1 LNYNSQKV
9 PIFVTGM
16 PHTAAK
22 AQKRPFSSVKQLDM
36 TQQPNTCHITLLA
49 KCLATRITLLCALCL
64 AVCHA
69 MPALAATSDKARQ
82 LVRQAANAAVHKDY
96 RQSSALL
103 FKARSEAEAAADYDQ
118 LFWVYTN
125 LGINQ
130 AELLNYADALQH
142 FTKAYQIATEHLDE
156 RRVLSIRN
164 NIAGLYMMNHEQNK
178 ALAEYIKIYADIK
191 GSSDSVFT
199 GGCAL
204 NIATLLTDKHQ
215 YAQARP
221 YMEQAELLL
230 GRYAENR
237 AALVT
242 LRTDY
247 LLGTGNTEGAY
258 RLVADAQTKYPALQ
272 HNADILYLRARTALM
287 RALANEAVAQGRL
300 ALAQP
305 GIDLSMKRAI
315 FELLSQAYSMQQCYE
330 QALACKDSVVAV
342 SDALSNLTGQKLYE
356 ARQIQFD
363 IWQKQQEIDN
373 YKKRHALEMA
383 LLVVVL
389 IASGALVW
397 ALVVKTKNARQ
408 QRKLAHMELEHEQV
422 QREALQQ
429 KLANEQA
436 EQEQSRR
443 TIEQRS
449 RELMSK
455 AMQAA
460 NRNDSLRELLH
471 TLETDS
477 GLDLD
482 KRPELKRTLAAL
494 RHQLDSTVEWK
505 DFTTYFEQ
513 TNGQFLQQLKHLHP
527 TLTANELRYLSLVYI
542 NLSSKEIALLLNIT
556 PEYCKKKKQQV
567 ARKMGLT
574 DPRTLYAYLTG
585 SEVMG

>member
-1 LNYNSQKV
+1 
-9 PIFVTGM
+9 
-16 PHTAAK
+16 
-22 AQKRPFSSVKQLDM
+22 M
-36 TQQPNTCHITLLA
+36 TQQPNTCHITLWT

-69 MPALAATSDKARQ
+69 VPALAATSDKARQ
-82 LVRQAANAAVHKDY
+82 LVRQAANAAVHKNY

-178 ALAEYIKIYADIK
+178 ALAEYTKYMLTSKAAPT
-191 GSSDSVFT
+191 VCVT

-221 YMEQAELLL
+221 YMKQAELLL

>member
-1 LNYNSQKV
+1 
-9 PIFVTGM
+9 
-16 PHTAAK
+16 
-22 AQKRPFSSVKQLDM
+22 M

-49 KCLATRITLLCALCL
+49 KRLATHITLLCALCL

-69 MPALAATSDKARQ
+69 VPAPAATSDKARQ

-142 FTKAYQIATEHLDE
+142 FTKAYQIATKHLDE

-178 ALAEYIKIYADIK
+178 ALAEYTKIYADIK
-191 GSSDSVFT
+191 GSTDSVFT

>member
-1 LNYNSQKV
+1 
-9 PIFVTGM
+9 
-16 PHTAAK
+16 
-22 AQKRPFSSVKQLDM
+22 M
-36 TQQPNTCHITLLA
+36 TQQPNTCHITLWT

-69 MPALAATSDKARQ
+69 VPALAATSDKARQ

-191 GSSDSVFT
+191 GSTDSVFT

-287 RALANEAVAQGRL
+287 RALADEAVAQGRL

-436 EQEQSRR
+436 EQEQSQR

>member
-1 LNYNSQKV
+1 ML
-9 PIFVTGM
+9 
-16 PHTAAK
+16 HTAAK
-22 AQKRPFSSVKQLDM
+22 AQKWPFSSVKQLDM
-36 TQQPNTCHITLLA
+36 TQQPNTCHITLWA
-49 KCLATRITLLCALCL
+49 KWLATRITLLCALCL

-69 MPALAATSDKARQ
+69 VPALAVTSDKARQ

-142 FTKAYQIATEHLDE
+142 FTKAYQIATKHLDE

-178 ALAEYIKIYADIK
+178 ALAEYTKIYADIK
-191 GSSDSVFT
+191 GDTDSVFT

-204 NIATLLTDKHQ
+204 NIATLLIDKHQ

-237 AALVT
+237 AALVA

-287 RALANEAVAQGRL
+287 RALADEAVAQGRL
-300 ALAQP
+300 VLAQH
-305 GIDLSMKRAI
+305 GVDLSMKRAI
-315 FELLSQAYSMQQCYE
+315 FDLLSQAYSMQQCYE

-373 YKKRHALEMA
+373 YKKRHALELA

-408 QRKLAHMELEHEQV
+408 QRKLAHMELEREQE

-513 TNGQFLQQLKHLHP
+513 TNGQFLQRLKHLHP

>member
-1 LNYNSQKV
+1 
-9 PIFVTGM
+9 
-16 PHTAAK
+16 
-22 AQKRPFSSVKQLDM
+22 M
-36 TQQPNTCHITLLA
+36 TQQLNTCHITLWT

-69 MPALAATSDKARQ
+69 VPALAATSDKARQ

-178 ALAEYIKIYADIK
+178 ALAEYTKIYADIK
-191 GSSDSVFT
+191 GSTDSVFT

-204 NIATLLTDKHQ
+204 NIATLLIDKHQ

-287 RALANEAVAQGRL
+287 RALADEAVAQGRL

-436 EQEQSRR
+436 EQEQSQR

>member
-1 LNYNSQKV
+1 
-9 PIFVTGM
+9 
-16 PHTAAK
+16 
-22 AQKRPFSSVKQLDM
+22 M
-36 TQQPNTCHITLLA
+36 TQQPNTCHITLWT
-49 KCLATRITLLCALCL
+49 KWLATRITLLCALCL

-69 MPALAATSDKARQ
+69 VPALAGTSDKARQ

-142 FTKAYQIATEHLDE
+142 FTKAYQIATKHLDE

-191 GSSDSVFT
+191 GSTDSVFT

-204 NIATLLTDKHQ
+204 NIATLLIDKHQ

-287 RALANEAVAQGRL
+287 RALADEAVAQGRL

>member
-1 LNYNSQKV
+1 
-9 PIFVTGM
+9 
-16 PHTAAK
+16 
-22 AQKRPFSSVKQLDM
+22 M

-69 MPALAATSDKARQ
+69 VPALAATSDKARQ

-142 FTKAYQIATEHLDE
+142 FTKAYQIATKHLDE

-178 ALAEYIKIYADIK
+178 ALAEYTKIYADIK
-191 GSSDSVFT
+191 GSTDSVFT

-585 SEVMG
+585 SEIMG

>member
-1 LNYNSQKV
+1 
-9 PIFVTGM
+9 
-16 PHTAAK
+16 
-22 AQKRPFSSVKQLDM
+22 M
-36 TQQPNTCHITLLA
+36 TQLPNTCHITFWT

-82 LVRQAANAAVHKDY
+82 LVQQAANAAVHKDY

-142 FTKAYQIATEHLDE
+142 FTKAYQIATKHLDE

-178 ALAEYIKIYADIK
+178 ALAEYTKIYADIK
-191 GSSDSVFT
+191 GGTDSVFT

-204 NIATLLTDKHQ
+204 NIATLLIDKHQ

-287 RALANEAVAQGRL
+287 RALADEAVAQGRL

>member
-1 LNYNSQKV
+1 
-9 PIFVTGM
+9 
-16 PHTAAK
+16 
-22 AQKRPFSSVKQLDM
+22 M
-36 TQQPNTCHITLLA
+36 TQQPNTCHITLWT

-69 MPALAATSDKARQ
+69 VPALAATSDKARQ
-82 LVRQAANAAVHKDY
+82 LVRQAANAAVHKNY

-178 ALAEYIKIYADIK
+178 ALAEYTKIYADIK
-191 GSSDSVFT
+191 GSTDSVFT

-287 RALANEAVAQGRL
+287 RALANKAVAQGRL

>member
-1 LNYNSQKV
+1 
-9 PIFVTGM
+9 
-16 PHTAAK
+16 
-22 AQKRPFSSVKQLDM
+22 M

-69 MPALAATSDKARQ
+69 VPALAATSDKARQ

-142 FTKAYQIATEHLDE
+142 FTKAYQIATKHLDE

-178 ALAEYIKIYADIK
+178 ALAEYTKIYADIK

-258 RLVADAQTKYPALQ
+258 RLVADAQTKFPALQ

-287 RALANEAVAQGRL
+287 RALADEAVAQGRL

-408 QRKLAHMELEHEQV
+408 QRKLAHMELEREQV

-436 EQEQSRR
+436 EQEQSQR

>member
-1 LNYNSQKV
+1 
-9 PIFVTGM
+9 
-16 PHTAAK
+16 
-22 AQKRPFSSVKQLDM
+22 M
-36 TQQPNTCHITLLA
+36 TQQPNTCHITLWA
-49 KCLATRITLLCALCL
+49 KRLATCITLLCALCL

-69 MPALAATSDKARQ
+69 VPALAATSDKARQ

-191 GSSDSVFT
+191 GSTDSVFT

>member
-1 LNYNSQKV
+1 
-9 PIFVTGM
+9 
-16 PHTAAK
+16 
-22 AQKRPFSSVKQLDM
+22 M
-36 TQQPNTCHITLLA
+36 TQQPNTCHITLWV
-49 KCLATRITLLCALCL
+49 KRLATRITLLCALCL

-142 FTKAYQIATEHLDE
+142 FTKAYQIATKHLDE

-178 ALAEYIKIYADIK
+178 ALAEYTKIYADIK

-204 NIATLLTDKHQ
+204 NIATLLIDKHQ

-287 RALANEAVAQGRL
+287 RALADEAVAQGRL

-408 QRKLAHMELEHEQV
+408 QRKLAHMELEREQE

>member
-1 LNYNSQKV
+1 
-9 PIFVTGM
+9 
-16 PHTAAK
+16 
-22 AQKRPFSSVKQLDM
+22 M
-36 TQQPNTCHITLLA
+36 TQQPNTCHITLWT

-69 MPALAATSDKARQ
+69 VPALAATSDKARQ
-82 LVRQAANAAVHKDY
+82 LVRQAANAAVHKNY

-178 ALAEYIKIYADIK
+178 ALAEYTKIYADIK
-191 GSSDSVFT
+191 GSTDSVFT

-247 LLGTGNTEGAY
+247 LLGTGDTEGAY

-373 YKKRHALEMA
+373 YKKRHALEMT

>member
-1 LNYNSQKV
+1 
-9 PIFVTGM
+9 
-16 PHTAAK
+16 
-22 AQKRPFSSVKQLDM
+22 M

-69 MPALAATSDKARQ
+69 VPALAATSDKARQ

-191 GSSDSVFT
+191 GSTDSVFT

>member
-1 LNYNSQKV
+1 ML
-9 PIFVTGM
+9 
-16 PHTAAK
+16 HTAAK
-22 AQKRPFSSVKQLDM
+22 AQKGPFSSAKLHDM

-69 MPALAATSDKARQ
+69 VPALAATSDKARQ

-142 FTKAYQIATEHLDE
+142 FTKAYQIATKHLDE

-178 ALAEYIKIYADIK
+178 ALAEYTKIYADIK

-287 RALANEAVAQGRL
+287 RALADEAVAQGRL

>member
-1 LNYNSQKV
+1 MLS
-9 PIFVTGM
+9 
-16 PHTAAK
+16 TAAK
-22 AQKRPFSSVKQLDM
+22 AQKRPFSSAKQLDM

-49 KCLATRITLLCALCL
+49 KRLASRITLLCALCL
-64 AVCHA
+64 TVCHA

-142 FTKAYQIATEHLDE
+142 FTKAYQIATKHLDE

-178 ALAEYIKIYADIK
+178 ALAEYTKIYADIK
-191 GSSDSVFT
+191 GSTDSVFT

-247 LLGTGNTEGAY
+247 LLGTGDTEGAY

>member
-1 LNYNSQKV
+1 
-9 PIFVTGM
+9 
-16 PHTAAK
+16 
-22 AQKRPFSSVKQLDM
+22 M

-142 FTKAYQIATEHLDE
+142 FTKAYQIATKHLDE

-178 ALAEYIKIYADIK
+178 ALAEYTKIYADIK
-191 GSSDSVFT
+191 GSTDSVFT

-287 RALANEAVAQGRL
+287 RALADEAVAQGRL
-300 ALAQP
+300 ALTQP

>member
-1 LNYNSQKV
+1 ML
-9 PIFVTGM
+9 
-16 PHTAAK
+16 HTAAK
-22 AQKRPFSSVKQLDM
+22 AQKGPFSSVKQLDM
-36 TQQPNTCHITLLA
+36 TQQSNTCHITLLA

-178 ALAEYIKIYADIK
+178 ALAEYTKIYADIK

-287 RALANEAVAQGRL
+287 RALADEAVAQGRL

-315 FELLSQAYSMQQCYE
+315 FDLLSQAYSMQQCYE

-408 QRKLAHMELEHEQV
+408 QRKLAHMELEREQE

>member
-1 LNYNSQKV
+1 
-9 PIFVTGM
+9 
-16 PHTAAK
+16 
-22 AQKRPFSSVKQLDM
+22 M
-36 TQQPNTCHITLLA
+36 TQQPNTCHITLWT

-69 MPALAATSDKARQ
+69 VPALAATSDKARQ

-142 FTKAYQIATEHLDE
+142 FTKAYQIATKHLDE

-178 ALAEYIKIYADIK
+178 ALAEYTKIYADIK
-191 GSSDSVFT
+191 GSTDSVFT

-247 LLGTGNTEGAY
+247 LLGTGDTEGAY

>member
-1 LNYNSQKV
+1 
-9 PIFVTGM
+9 
-16 PHTAAK
+16 
-22 AQKRPFSSVKQLDM
+22 M
-36 TQQPNTCHITLLA
+36 TQQPNTCHITLRA

-64 AVCHA
+64 VVCHA
-69 MPALAATSDKARQ
+69 VPALAATSDKARQ

-142 FTKAYQIATEHLDE
+142 FTKAYQIATKHLDE

-178 ALAEYIKIYADIK
+178 ALAEYIKIYTDIK
-191 GSSDSVFT
+191 GSTDSVFT

-204 NIATLLTDKHQ
+204 NIATLLIDKHQ

-287 RALANEAVAQGRL
+287 RALADEAVAQGRL

-305 GIDLSMKRAI
+305 GVDLSMKRAI
-315 FELLSQAYSMQQCYE
+315 FDLLSQAYSMQQCYE

>member
-1 LNYNSQKV
+1 MLS
-9 PIFVTGM
+9 
-16 PHTAAK
+16 TAGK
-22 AQKRPFSSVKQLDM
+22 AQKRPFPSVKQLDM
-36 TQQPNTCHITLLA
+36 TQQPNTCHITLWA
-49 KCLATRITLLCALCL
+49 KRQATRITLLCALCL

-69 MPALAATSDKARQ
+69 VPALAATSDKARQ

-142 FTKAYQIATEHLDE
+142 FTKAYQIATKHLDE

-178 ALAEYIKIYADIK
+178 ALAEYTKIYADIK
-191 GSSDSVFT
+191 GSTDSVFT

-287 RALANEAVAQGRL
+287 RALADEAVAQGRL

>member
-1 LNYNSQKV
+1 
-9 PIFVTGM
+9 
-16 PHTAAK
+16 
-22 AQKRPFSSVKQLDM
+22 M

-49 KCLATRITLLCALCL
+49 KRLASRITLLCALCL
-64 AVCHA
+64 TVCHA

-178 ALAEYIKIYADIK
+178 ALAEYTKIYTDIK

-408 QRKLAHMELEHEQV
+408 QRKLAHMELEHEQA

>member
-1 LNYNSQKV
+1 
-9 PIFVTGM
+9 
-16 PHTAAK
+16 
-22 AQKRPFSSVKQLDM
+22 M
-36 TQQPNTCHITLLA
+36 TQQLNTCHITLWA

-69 MPALAATSDKARQ
+69 VPALAATSDKARQ

-258 RLVADAQTKYPALQ
+258 RLVADAKTKYPALQ

-494 RHQLDSTVEWK
+494 RHQLDSTVE
-505 DFTTYFEQ
+505 
-513 TNGQFLQQLKHLHP
+513 
-527 TLTANELRYLSLVYI
+527 
-542 NLSSKEIALLLNIT
+542 
-556 PEYCKKKKQQV
+556 
-567 ARKMGLT
+567 
-574 DPRTLYAYLTG
+574 
-585 SEVMG
+585 

>member
-1 LNYNSQKV
+1 
-9 PIFVTGM
+9 
-16 PHTAAK
+16 
-22 AQKRPFSSVKQLDM
+22 M

-69 MPALAATSDKARQ
+69 VPALAATSDKARQ

-191 GSSDSVFT
+191 GSTDSVFT

-287 RALANEAVAQGRL
+287 RALADEAVAQGRL

>member
-1 LNYNSQKV
+1 
-9 PIFVTGM
+9 
-16 PHTAAK
+16 
-22 AQKRPFSSVKQLDM
+22 M
-36 TQQPNTCHITLLA
+36 TQQPNTCHITLWT

-69 MPALAATSDKARQ
+69 VPALAATSDKARQ
-82 LVRQAANAAVHKDY
+82 LVRQAANAAVHKNY

-178 ALAEYIKIYADIK
+178 ALAEYTKIYADIK
-191 GSSDSVFT
+191 GSTDSVFT

-258 RLVADAQTKYPALQ
+258 RLVTDAQTKYPALQ

>member
-1 LNYNSQKV
+1 
-9 PIFVTGM
+9 
-16 PHTAAK
+16 
-22 AQKRPFSSVKQLDM
+22 M

-142 FTKAYQIATEHLDE
+142 FTKAYQIATKHLDE

-178 ALAEYIKIYADIK
+178 ALAEYTKIYADIK
-191 GSSDSVFT
+191 GSTDSVFT

-258 RLVADAQTKYPALQ
+258 RLVAAAQTKYPALQ

>member
-1 LNYNSQKV
+1 
-9 PIFVTGM
+9 
-16 PHTAAK
+16 
-22 AQKRPFSSVKQLDM
+22 M

-142 FTKAYQIATEHLDE
+142 FTKAYQIATKHLDE

-178 ALAEYIKIYADIK
+178 ALAEYTKIYADIK

-204 NIATLLTDKHQ
+204 NIATLLIDKHQ

-287 RALANEAVAQGRL
+287 RALADEAVAQGRL

>member
-1 LNYNSQKV
+1 ML
-9 PIFVTGM
+9 
-16 PHTAAK
+16 HTAAK
-22 AQKRPFSSVKQLDM
+22 AQKGPFSSAKLHDM

-69 MPALAATSDKARQ
+69 VPALAATSDKARQ

-287 RALANEAVAQGRL
+287 RAFADEAVAQGRL

>member
-1 LNYNSQKV
+1 MLS
-9 PIFVTGM
+9 
-16 PHTAAK
+16 TAGK

-36 TQQPNTCHITLLA
+36 TQQPNTCHITLWT
-49 KCLATRITLLCALCL
+49 KWLATRITLLCALCL

-69 MPALAATSDKARQ
+69 VPALAGTSDKARQ

-142 FTKAYQIATEHLDE
+142 FTKAYQIATKHLDE

-178 ALAEYIKIYADIK
+178 ALAEYIKIYTDIK
-191 GSSDSVFT
+191 GSTDSVFT

-247 LLGTGNTEGAY
+247 LLGTGNTKGAY

-287 RALANEAVAQGRL
+287 RALADEAVAQGRL

-305 GIDLSMKRAI
+305 GVDLSMKRAI
-315 FELLSQAYSMQQCYE
+315 FELLSQAYSMQRCYE

>member
-1 LNYNSQKV
+1 
-9 PIFVTGM
+9 
-16 PHTAAK
+16 
-22 AQKRPFSSVKQLDM
+22 M

-69 MPALAATSDKARQ
+69 VPALAATSDKARQ

-178 ALAEYIKIYADIK
+178 ALTEYIKIYTDIK
-191 GSSDSVFT
+191 GSTDSVFT

-287 RALANEAVAQGRL
+287 RALADEAVAQGRL

>member
-1 LNYNSQKV
+1 
-9 PIFVTGM
+9 
-16 PHTAAK
+16 
-22 AQKRPFSSVKQLDM
+22 M

-69 MPALAATSDKARQ
+69 VPALAATSDKARQ

-142 FTKAYQIATEHLDE
+142 FTKAYQIATKHLDE

-178 ALAEYIKIYADIK
+178 ALAEYTKIYADIK
-191 GSSDSVFT
+191 GGTDSVFT

-237 AALVT
+237 AALVA

-287 RALANEAVAQGRL
+287 RALADEAVAQGRL

-527 TLTANELRYLSLVYI
+527 TLTANELRYLSLVFI

>member
-1 LNYNSQKV
+1 
-9 PIFVTGM
+9 
-16 PHTAAK
+16 
-22 AQKRPFSSVKQLDM
+22 M

-69 MPALAATSDKARQ
+69 VPALAATSDKARQ

-178 ALAEYIKIYADIK
+178 ALAEYTKIYADIK
-191 GSSDSVFT
+191 GSTDSVFT

-230 GRYAENR
+230 GHYAENR

-272 HNADILYLRARTALM
+272 HNTDILYLRARTALM
-287 RALANEAVAQGRL
+287 RALADEAVAQGHL

-305 GIDLSMKRAI
+305 GVDLSMKRAI
-315 FELLSQAYSMQQCYE
+315 FDLLSQAYSMQQCYE

-436 EQEQSRR
+436 EQEQSQR

-482 KRPELKRTLAAL
+482 KRPELKRTLATL

-513 TNGQFLQQLKHLHP
+513 TNGQFLQRLKHLHP

>member
-1 LNYNSQKV
+1 
-9 PIFVTGM
+9 
-16 PHTAAK
+16 
-22 AQKRPFSSVKQLDM
+22 M

-69 MPALAATSDKARQ
+69 VPALAATSDKARQ

-178 ALAEYIKIYADIK
+178 ALTEYTKIYADIK
-191 GSSDSVFT
+191 GSTDSVFT

-287 RALANEAVAQGRL
+287 RALADEAVAQGRL

>member
-1 LNYNSQKV
+1 
-9 PIFVTGM
+9 
-16 PHTAAK
+16 
-22 AQKRPFSSVKQLDM
+22 M

-69 MPALAATSDKARQ
+69 VPVLAATSDKARQ

-142 FTKAYQIATEHLDE
+142 FTKAYQIATKHLDE

-178 ALAEYIKIYADIK
+178 ALAEYTKIYADIK
-191 GSSDSVFT
+191 GSTDSVFT

-287 RALANEAVAQGRL
+287 RALADEAVAQGRL
-300 ALAQP
+300 ALTQP

-383 LLVVVL
+383 LLVVGL

>member
-1 LNYNSQKV
+1 
-9 PIFVTGM
+9 M
-16 PHTAAK
+16 
-22 AQKRPFSSVKQLDM
+22 
-36 TQQPNTCHITLLA
+36 
-49 KCLATRITLLCALCL
+49 
-64 AVCHA
+64 
-69 MPALAATSDKARQ
+69 
-82 LVRQAANAAVHKDY
+82 
-96 RQSSALL
+96 
-103 FKARSEAEAAADYDQ
+103 
-118 LFWVYTN
+118 
-125 LGINQ
+125 
-130 AELLNYADALQH
+130 
-142 FTKAYQIATEHLDE
+142 
-156 RRVLSIRN
+156 
-164 NIAGLYMMNHEQNK
+164 
-178 ALAEYIKIYADIK
+178 
-191 GSSDSVFT
+191 
-199 GGCAL
+199 
-204 NIATLLTDKHQ
+204 
-215 YAQARP
+215 
-221 YMEQAELLL
+221 
-230 GRYAENR
+230 
-237 AALVT
+237 T

-287 RALANEAVAQGRL
+287 RALADEAVAQGRL

>member
-1 LNYNSQKV
+1 
-9 PIFVTGM
+9 
-16 PHTAAK
+16 
-22 AQKRPFSSVKQLDM
+22 M
-36 TQQPNTCHITLLA
+36 TQQPNTCHITLWT
-49 KCLATRITLLCALCL
+49 KWLATRITLLCALCL

-69 MPALAATSDKARQ
+69 VPALAATSDKARQ

-178 ALAEYIKIYADIK
+178 ALAEYIKIYTDIK
-191 GSSDSVFT
+191 GSTDSVFT

-287 RALANEAVAQGRL
+287 RALANETVTQGRL

-436 EQEQSRR
+436 EQEQSQR

-471 TLETDS
+471 TLETDN

-574 DPRTLYAYLTG
+574 DPRTLYAYLTS

>member
-1 LNYNSQKV
+1 
-9 PIFVTGM
+9 
-16 PHTAAK
+16 
-22 AQKRPFSSVKQLDM
+22 M
-36 TQQPNTCHITLLA
+36 TQQPNTCHITLWV

-69 MPALAATSDKARQ
+69 VPALAATSDKARQ

-142 FTKAYQIATEHLDE
+142 FTKAYQIATKHLDE

-178 ALAEYIKIYADIK
+178 ALAEYTKIYADIK

-247 LLGTGNTEGAY
+247 LLGTGDTEGAY

-287 RALANEAVAQGRL
+287 RALADEAVAQGRL
-300 ALAQP
+300 ALTQP

-397 ALVVKTKNARQ
+397 ALVVKAKNARQ
-408 QRKLAHMELEHEQV
+408 QRKLAHMELEREQE

>member
-1 LNYNSQKV
+1 
-9 PIFVTGM
+9 
-16 PHTAAK
+16 
-22 AQKRPFSSVKQLDM
+22 M

-64 AVCHA
+64 AVCHTV
-69 MPALAATSDKARQ
+69 PALAATSDKARQ

-191 GSSDSVFT
+191 GSTDSVFT

>member
-1 LNYNSQKV
+1 
-9 PIFVTGM
+9 
-16 PHTAAK
+16 
-22 AQKRPFSSVKQLDM
+22 M

-178 ALAEYIKIYADIK
+178 ALTEYIKIYTDIK
-191 GSSDSVFT
+191 GSTDSVFT

-287 RALANEAVAQGRL
+287 RALADEAVAQGRL

-305 GIDLSMKRAI
+305 GVDLSMKRAI
-315 FELLSQAYSMQQCYE
+315 FDLLSQAYSMQQCYE

-383 LLVVVL
+383 LLVVAL
-389 IASGALVW
+389 IASGALMW